1 MKNFSELTEE
11 DKIRFSKFAKIF
23 VNEYINVDDKNY
35 IKICRNPNNC
45 HRTNIRVDKDYLINT
60 LNYNWKKIGSQ
71 SNRLFNISVDIL
83 EDFFEFSI
91 DESYQLLFGF
101 IYPEIYNKFFKPL
114 EPDYINESQI
124 RTNKYK
130 LNKIDNEEKQKNYL
144 EYVYNELI
152 KNTKWR
158 DASFRDIELY
168 NGECKS
174 LQVGINWS
182 TNPPS
187 YSYIPVCLQN
197 YLKVVWGLT
206 YEEVK
211 YVFWGR
217 YDKYLINMKLKRHQP
232 YNLIESLNRTN
243 KYKLNKKEIEYLIS
257 LYEDSGI
264 FDRDY
269 ALEELQSLVS
279 YLNGLNNSLKLYRII
294 CADSEED
301 IDNINIGS
309 HYTLNRRNLLK
320 NHYDRGSIQSHCYGD
335 RVFLL
340 TVESSKSNIDVME
353 TLSNNILFPIEE
365 EITLKNKGKGSVI
378 LSIEEL

>member
-1 MKNFSELTEE
+1 MKKFSELTEE
-11 DKIRFSKFAKIF
+11 DKIRFSKFAKTF
-23 VNEYINVDDKNY
+23 VNESIH
-35 IKICRNPNNC
+35 NP
-45 HRTNIRVDKDYLINT
+45 
-60 LNYNWKKIGSQ
+60 
-71 SNRLFNISVDIL
+71 
-83 EDFFEFSI
+83 
-91 DESYQLLFGF
+91 
-101 IYPEIYNKFFKPL
+101 
-114 EPDYINESQI
+114 
-124 RTNKYK
+124 
-130 LNKIDNEEKQKNYL
+130 IDNEEKQKNYL

-168 NGECKS
+168 NSECKS

-197 YLKVVWGLT
+197 YLKDVWGLT

-279 YLNGLNNSLKLYRII
+279 YVNGLNNSLKLYRII

-301 IDNINIGS
+301 IDDINIGS

-340 TVESSKSNIDVME
+340 TVESTKSNIDVME

>member
-1 MKNFSELTEE
+1 MKKFSDLTEE
-11 DKIRFSKFAKIF
+11 DKIRFSKFAKTF
-23 VNEYINVDDKNY
+23 VNEFINIDDKNY

-60 LNYNWKKIGSQ
+60 LNYNWKKIGNQ

-83 EDFFEFSI
+83 EDLFEFSI

-101 IYPEIYNKFFKPL
+101 IYPEIYDRFYKPL
-114 EPDYINESQI
+114 EPDYINES
-124 RTNKYK
+124 K
-130 LNKIDNEEKQKNYL
+130 
-144 EYVYNELI
+144 
-152 KNTKWR
+152 
-158 DASFRDIELY
+158 
-168 NGECKS
+168 
-174 LQVGINWS
+174 
-182 TNPPS
+182 
-187 YSYIPVCLQN
+187 
-197 YLKVVWGLT
+197 
-206 YEEVK
+206 
-211 YVFWGR
+211 
-217 YDKYLINMKLKRHQP
+217 
-232 YNLIESLNRTN
+232 NRTN

-264 FDRDY
+264 IDRDY

-279 YLNGLNNSLKLYRII
+279 HLNGLNNSLKLYRII

-301 IDNINIGS
+301 IDGVNIGS
-309 HYTLNRRNLLK
+309 HYTLNRRNLIK

-335 RVFLL
+335 RIFLL
-340 TVESSKSNIDVME
+340 TVESTKSNIDVME